1 MARIKSESRKVFE
14 DRVKY
19 LVSTDYLNLK
29 EGDKINKIL
38 IKIWLDPSEYDLV
51 NEWAKCKWNI
61 DKLSK
66 KKIFN

>member
-51 NEWAKCKWNI
+51 NE
-61 DKLSK
+61 
-66 KKIFN
+66 